1 MTPSDLKLIEKAR
14 MVSCYDFGEIDNLI
28 ALAES
33 DEAKEQLRLIRNRKY
48 HMEEMRYDMGR

>member
-1 MTPSDLKLIEKAR
+1 MTQSDLKLIEKAC

-33 DEAKEQLRLIRNRKY
+33 DEAKEQLRLIRNRKVP
-48 HMEEMRYDMGR
+48 HGRNAV